1 MVGALRRRGSF
12 VVKITY
18 AHRRSAFYP
27 FDDHGGPGNELPPSD
42 IRAPWLAAVRA
53 RGFEGLEVGERV
65 VMEWTDRLRDGAEV
79 EVVGSRRMA
88 EEAAENPVLGGGE
101 AAEREAQ

>member
-1 MVGALRRRGSF
+1 M
-12 VVKITY
+12 KITY

-53 RGFEGLEVGERV
+53 RGFEGLEVGEASV
-65 VMEWTDRLRDGAEV
+65 G
-79 EVVGSRRMA
+79 VVGTASRWLVPELVGTLRRRAPGVRLTSRDARA
-88 EEAAENPVLGGGE
+88 EPAAK
-101 AAEREAQ
+101 